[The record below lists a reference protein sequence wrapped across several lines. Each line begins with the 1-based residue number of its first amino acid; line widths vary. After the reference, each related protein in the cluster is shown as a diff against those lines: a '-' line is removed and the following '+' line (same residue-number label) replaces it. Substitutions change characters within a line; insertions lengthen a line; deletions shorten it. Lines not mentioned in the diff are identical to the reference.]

1 MNKVK
6 KLKDKIVIVTGGI
19 RGIGK
24 AISQAFAKNGAKVY
38 AFGRNIPENYLDFS
52 DDSEINQRVEFV
64 KVDVSNLES
73 VTNAV
78 GEISKKEGRIDV
90 LVNNAGVTKD
100 NLLIRMSES
109 DWDTV
114 LNINLKG
121 SFNCIKAVS
130 RTMMGQRYGRI
141 INIGSVVGTIGNP
154 GQANYSAS
162 KAGMIGLTKSAAKE
176 LASRNIT
183 VNLIAP
189 GYVDTDMTNKLS
201 DEQKDFFVNNIPLK
215 RVAKVEEI
223 SSVVLFFASDAANYI
238 TGQVLHV
245 DGGLAI

>member
-1 MNKVK
+1 M
-6 KLKDKIVIVTGGI
+6 KDKIVIVTGGTK
-19 RGIGK
+19 GIGK
-24 AISQAFAKNGAKVY
+24 AITIAFAEAGAMVY
-38 AFGRNIPENYLDFS
+38 AFGRNLPLDSGNFSENS
-52 DDSEINQRVEFV
+52 DANHRIVFMQ
-64 KVDVSNLES
+64 VDVSNFES
-73 VTNAV
+73 VTSAV
-78 GEISKKEGRIDV
+78 GEIAKKEGRIDI

-109 DWDTV
+109 DWDMV
-114 LNINLKG
+114 MDINLKG

-141 INIGSVVGTIGNP
+141 INIGSIVGTVGNP

-162 KAGMIGLTKSAAKE
+162 KAGMIGLTKSLAKE

-189 GYVDTDMTNKLS
+189 GYVDTEMTQKLS
-201 DEQKDFFVNNIPLK
+201 DEQREYFVNNIPLK
-215 RVAKVEEI
+215 RVANSSEI
-223 SSVVLFFASDAANYI
+223 ASVAMFFASEGANYI

>member
-1 MNKVK
+1 MKEKV
-6 KLKDKIVIVTGGI
+6 VIVTGGI

-24 AISQAFAKNGAKVY
+24 SLTIAFALLDYRVY
-38 AFGRNIPENYLDFS
+38 AIGRNIPLSKSEFTENELLY
-52 DDSEINQRVEFV
+52 ENINFV
-64 KVDVSNLES
+64 QADVSQFDS
-73 VTNAV
+73 VSTAIT
-78 GEISKKEGRIDV
+78 EIAKKEGRIDI

-114 LNINLKG
+114 LDINLKG
-121 SFNCIKAVS
+121 AFNCIKAVS

-141 INIGSVVGTIGNP
+141 INIGSVVGSIGNP

-162 KAGMIGLTKSAAKE
+162 KAGMIGLTKAVAKE

-189 GYVDTDMTNKLS
+189 GYVDTDMTGKLS
-201 DEQKDFFVNNIPLK
+201 DEQKEFFLNNIPLK
-215 RVAKVEEI
+215 RVATTEEI
-223 SSVVLFFASDAANYI
+223 ADVVLFFASDASKYI

>member
-1 MNKVK
+1 M
-6 KLKDKIVIVTGGI
+6 KDKIVIVTGGTK
-19 RGIGK
+19 GIGK
-24 AISQAFAKNGAKVY
+24 AITVAFAEAGAKVY
-38 AFGRNIPENYLDFS
+38 AFGRNLPSDIGSFSENS
-52 DDSEINQRVEFV
+52 DANQRIEFV
-64 KVDVSNLES
+64 QADVSNLES
-73 VTNAV
+73 VTSVV
-78 GEISKKEGRIDV
+78 GEIAKKEGRIDV

-109 DWDTV
+109 DWDMV
-114 LNINLKG
+114 MDINLKG

-141 INIGSVVGTIGNP
+141 INIGSVVGTVGNP

-162 KAGMIGLTKSAAKE
+162 KAGMIGLTKSLAKE

-189 GYVDTDMTNKLS
+189 GYVDTEMTQKLS
-201 DEQKDFFVNNIPLK
+201 DEQREYFVNNIPLK
-215 RVAKVEEI
+215 RVANSSEI
-223 SSVVLFFASDAANYI
+223 ASVVMFFASEGANYI

>member
-1 MNKVK
+1 
-6 KLKDKIVIVTGGI
+6 LKDKIVIVTGGI

-24 AISQAFAKNGAKVY
+24 AISIAFCNAGAKVY
-38 AFGRNIPENYLDFS
+38 AFGRNLPESKSEFS
-52 DDSEINQRVEFV
+52 NDDTVINNIEFV
-64 KVDVSNLES
+64 QVDVSSLES
-73 VTNAV
+73 VTSAI
-78 GEISKKEGRIDV
+78 GEIAKKEGRIDI
-90 LVNNAGVTKD
+90 LVNNAGITKD

-109 DWDTV
+109 DWDSV
-114 LNINLKG
+114 IDINLKG

-141 INIGSVVGTIGNP
+141 INIGSIVGTIGNP

-162 KAGMIGLTKSAAKE
+162 KAGMIGLTKAIAKE

-201 DEQKDFFVNNIPLK
+201 DEQREFFVNNIPLK
-215 RVAKVEEI
+215 RVASANEI
-223 SSVVLFFASDAANYI
+223 ADVVLFFASDSANYI

-245 DGGLAI
+245 DGGLAM